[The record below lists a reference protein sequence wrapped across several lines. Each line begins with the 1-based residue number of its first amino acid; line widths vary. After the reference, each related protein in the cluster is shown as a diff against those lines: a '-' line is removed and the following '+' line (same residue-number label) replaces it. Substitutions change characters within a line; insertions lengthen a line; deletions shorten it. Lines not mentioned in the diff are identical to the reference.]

1 MIELQILIV
10 ISTIAITLAGFAGIV
25 GVFAGNLSSQ
35 KIFRLGTLLF
45 QSGVAL
51 FASLASLIFYQIN
64 DVSSIEAVQ
73 KHWVISSCVYIFIAT
88 LALIQPTIDIVKSKT
103 YLDFSYD
110 RIYYF
115 LFLLVITLLI
125 LNVIFIKE
133 AYLFHTALVINL
145 AYGFVTFFNLVM
157 PSKNEQ

>member
-25 GVFAGNLSSQ
+25 GIFADNLSSQ

-64 DVSSIEAVQ
+64 DVSGIEAGQ

-115 LFLLVITLLI
+115 LFLLVIAILV

-157 PSKNEQ
+157 PSK

>member
-25 GVFAGNLSSQ
+25 GIFADNLSSQ

-64 DVSSIEAVQ
+64 DVSSIEAGQ
-73 KHWVISSCVYIFIAT
+73 KHWVISSFVYIFIAT

-103 YLDFSYD
+103 YLDFNYD

-115 LFLLVITLLI
+115 LFLLVIAILV

-157 PSKNEQ
+157 PSK

>member
-25 GVFAGNLSSQ
+25 GIFADNLSSQ

-64 DVSSIEAVQ
+64 DVSSIEADQ

-115 LFLLVITLLI
+115 LFLLVIAILV

>member
-25 GVFAGNLSSQ
+25 GIFADNLSSQ

-64 DVSSIEAVQ
+64 DVSSIESGQ

-133 AYLFHTALVINL
+133 AYLFHAALVINL

-157 PSKNEQ
+157 PSKNEK

>member
-25 GVFAGNLSSQ
+25 GIFADNLSSQ
-35 KIFRLGTLLF
+35 KTFRLGTLLF

-64 DVSSIEAVQ
+64 DVSSIEANQ
-73 KHWVISSCVYIFIAT
+73 KHWVISSYVYIFIAT
-88 LALIQPTIDIVKSKT
+88 LALIQPTIDIFKSKR
-103 YLDFSYD
+103 YLHFSYD

-115 LFLLVITLLI
+115 LFLLVIAILV

-133 AYLFHTALVINL
+133 AYLFHAALVINL

-157 PSKNEQ
+157 PSK

>member
-25 GVFAGNLSSQ
+25 GIFSDNLSSQ

-64 DVSSIEAVQ
+64 DVSGIEAGQ

-88 LALIQPTIDIVKSKT
+88 LALIQPTIEIVKSRT

-115 LFLLVITLLI
+115 LFLLVIAILV

-157 PSKNEQ
+157 PSK

>member
-25 GVFAGNLSSQ
+25 GIFADNLSSQ

-64 DVSSIEAVQ
+64 DVSSIEAGQ
-73 KHWVISSCVYIFIAT
+73 KHWVISSFVYIFIAT

-115 LFLLVITLLI
+115 LFLLVIAILV

>member
-25 GVFAGNLSSQ
+25 GIFADNLSSQ
-35 KIFRLGTLLF
+35 KTFRLGTLLF

-51 FASLASLIFYQIN
+51 FATLASLIFNQIN
-64 DVSSIEAVQ
+64 DVSSIEANQ
-73 KHWVISSCVYIFIAT
+73 KHWVISSYVYIFIAT
-88 LALIQPTIDIVKSKT
+88 LALIQPTIDIFKSKR

-115 LFLLVITLLI
+115 LFLLVIAILV

-157 PSKNEQ
+157 PSK

>member
-25 GVFAGNLSSQ
+25 GIFADNLSSQ
-35 KIFRLGTLLF
+35 KTFRLGTLLF

-64 DVSSIEAVQ
+64 DVSSIEANQ
-73 KHWVISSCVYIFIAT
+73 KHWVISSYVYIFIAT
-88 LALIQPTIDIVKSKT
+88 LALIQPTIDIFKSKR

-115 LFLLVITLLI
+115 LFLLVIAILV

-133 AYLFHTALVINL
+133 AYLFHAALVINL

-157 PSKNEQ
+157 PSK

>member
-25 GVFAGNLSSQ
+25 GIFADNLSSQ
-35 KIFRLGTLLF
+35 KTFRLSTLLF

-64 DVSSIEAVQ
+64 DVSSIEANQ
-73 KHWVISSCVYIFIAT
+73 KHWVISSYVYIFIAT
-88 LALIQPTIDIVKSKT
+88 LALIQPTIDIFKSKR
-103 YLDFSYD
+103 YLHFSYD

-115 LFLLVITLLI
+115 LFLLVIAILI

-133 AYLFHTALVINL
+133 AYLFHAALVINL

-157 PSKNEQ
+157 PSK

>member
-25 GVFAGNLSSQ
+25 GIFADNLSSQ

-64 DVSSIEAVQ
+64 DVSSIEAGQ

-125 LNVIFIKE
+125 LNVIFIRE
-133 AYLFHTALVINL
+133 AYLFHAALVINL

>member
-25 GVFAGNLSSQ
+25 GIFADNLSSQ

-45 QSGVAL
+45 QSGIAL

-64 DVSSIEAVQ
+64 DVSSIEAGQ
-73 KHWVISSCVYIFIAT
+73 KHWVISSFVYIFIAT

-115 LFLLVITLLI
+115 LFLLVIAILV

-157 PSKNEQ
+157 PSK

>member
-25 GVFAGNLSSQ
+25 GIFADNLSSQ
-35 KIFRLGTLLF
+35 KTFRLGTLLF

-64 DVSSIEAVQ
+64 DVSSIEANQ
-73 KHWVISSCVYIFIAT
+73 KHWIISSYVYIFIAT
-88 LALIQPTIDIVKSKT
+88 LALIQPTIDIFKSKR

-115 LFLLVITLLI
+115 LFLLVIAILV

-157 PSKNEQ
+157 PSK

>member
-25 GVFAGNLSSQ
+25 GIFADNLSSQ
-35 KIFRLGTLLF
+35 KTFRLGTLLF

-64 DVSSIEAVQ
+64 DVSSIEANQ
-73 KHWVISSCVYIFIAT
+73 KHWVISSYVYIFIAT
-88 LALIQPTIDIVKSKT
+88 LALIQPTIDIFKSKR

-115 LFLLVITLLI
+115 LFLLVIAILV

-133 AYLFHTALVINL
+133 AYLFQV
-145 AYGFVTFFNLVM
+145 
-157 PSKNEQ
+157 

>member
-25 GVFAGNLSSQ
+25 GIFADNLSSQ
-35 KIFRLGTLLF
+35 KTFRLGTLLF

-64 DVSSIEAVQ
+64 DVSSIEANQ
-73 KHWVISSCVYIFIAT
+73 KHWVISSYVYIFIAT
-88 LALIQPTIDIVKSKT
+88 LALIQPTIDIFKSKR

-115 LFLLVITLLI
+115 LFLLVIAILV

-157 PSKNEQ
+157 PSK

>member
-25 GVFAGNLSSQ
+25 GIFADNLSSQ

-64 DVSSIEAVQ
+64 DVSSIESGQ

-88 LALIQPTIDIVKSKT
+88 QALIQPTIDIVKSKT

-133 AYLFHTALVINL
+133 AYLFHAALVINL

>member
-25 GVFAGNLSSQ
+25 GIFANNLSSQ

-64 DVSSIEAVQ
+64 DVSSIEAGQ
-73 KHWVISSCVYIFIAT
+73 KHWEISSCVYIFIAT

-115 LFLLVITLLI
+115 LFLLVIAI
-125 LNVIFIKE
+125 LVINVIFIKE

-157 PSKNEQ
+157 PSK

>member
-25 GVFAGNLSSQ
+25 GIFSDNLSSQ

-64 DVSSIEAVQ
+64 DVSGIEAGQ

-115 LFLLVITLLI
+115 LFLLVIAILV

-157 PSKNEQ
+157 PSK

>member
-25 GVFAGNLSSQ
+25 GIFADNLSSQ

-64 DVSSIEAVQ
+64 DVSGIEVGQ

-88 LALIQPTIDIVKSKT
+88 LALIQPTIDILKSKT

-133 AYLFHTALVINL
+133 AYLFHAALVINL

>member
-25 GVFAGNLSSQ
+25 GIFADNLSSQ
-35 KIFRLGTLLF
+35 KTFRLGTLLF

-64 DVSSIEAVQ
+64 DVSSIEANQ
-73 KHWVISSCVYIFIAT
+73 KHWVISSYVYIFIAT
-88 LALIQPTIDIVKSKT
+88 LALIQPTIDIFKSKR
-103 YLDFSYD
+103 YLHFSYD

-115 LFLLVITLLI
+115 LFLLVIAILI

-133 AYLFHTALVINL
+133 AYLFHAALVINL

-157 PSKNEQ
+157 PSK

>member
-25 GVFAGNLSSQ
+25 GIFADNLSSQ
-35 KIFRLGTLLF
+35 KTFRLGTLLF

-64 DVSSIEAVQ
+64 DVSSIEANQ
-73 KHWVISSCVYIFIAT
+73 KHWVISSYVYIFIAT
-88 LALIQPTIDIVKSKT
+88 LALIQPTIDIFKSKR

-115 LFLLVITLLI
+115 LFLLVIAMLV

-157 PSKNEQ
+157 PSK

>member
-25 GVFAGNLSSQ
+25 GIFADNLSSQ

-64 DVSSIEAVQ
+64 DVSSIEAGQ
-73 KHWVISSCVYIFIAT
+73 KHWVISSFVYIFIAT
-88 LALIQPTIDIVKSKT
+88 LALIQPSLDIVKSKSF
-103 YLDFSYD
+103 LDFSYD

-115 LFLLVITLLI
+115 LFLLVIAILV

-157 PSKNEQ
+157 PSK

>member
-25 GVFAGNLSSQ
+25 GIFADNLSSQ
-35 KIFRLGTLLF
+35 KTFRLSTLLF

-64 DVSSIEAVQ
+64 DVSSIEANQ
-73 KHWVISSCVYIFIAT
+73 KHWVISSYVYIFIAT
-88 LALIQPTIDIVKSKT
+88 LALIQPTIDIFKSKR

-115 LFLLVITLLI
+115 LFLLVIAILV

-157 PSKNEQ
+157 PSK

>member
-25 GVFAGNLSSQ
+25 GIFADNLSSQ

-64 DVSSIEAVQ
+64 DVSSIEANQ
-73 KHWVISSCVYIFIAT
+73 KHWVISSYVYIFIAT
-88 LALIQPTIDIVKSKT
+88 LALIQPTIDIFKSKR
-103 YLDFSYD
+103 YLHFSYD

-115 LFLLVITLLI
+115 LFILVIAILV

-157 PSKNEQ
+157 PSK

>member
-1 MIELQILIV
+1 M
-10 ISTIAITLAGFAGIV
+10 
-25 GVFAGNLSSQ
+25 
-35 KIFRLGTLLF
+35 GTLLF

-64 DVSSIEAVQ
+64 DVSSIEANQ
-73 KHWVISSCVYIFIAT
+73 KHWVISSYVYIFIAT
-88 LALIQPTIDIVKSKT
+88 LALIQPTIDIFKSKR

-115 LFLLVITLLI
+115 LFLLVIAILV

-157 PSKNEQ
+157 PSK

>member
-25 GVFAGNLSSQ
+25 GIFADNLSSQ
-35 KIFRLGTLLF
+35 KTFRLGTLLF

-64 DVSSIEAVQ
+64 DVSSIEANQ
-73 KHWVISSCVYIFIAT
+73 KHWVISSYVYIFIAT
-88 LALIQPTIDIVKSKT
+88 LALIQPTIDIFKSKR

-115 LFLLVITLLI
+115 LFLLVIAILI

-133 AYLFHTALVINL
+133 AYLFHAALVINL

-157 PSKNEQ
+157 PSK

>member
-25 GVFAGNLSSQ
+25 GIFADNLSSQ

-64 DVSSIEAVQ
+64 DVSSIELGQ
-73 KHWVISSCVYIFIAT
+73 QHWVISSCVYIFIAT

-115 LFLLVITLLI
+115 LFLLVIAILV

>member
-25 GVFAGNLSSQ
+25 GIFADNLSSQ

-64 DVSSIEAVQ
+64 DVSSIEAGQ
-73 KHWVISSCVYIFIAT
+73 NHWVISSCVYIFIAT

-133 AYLFHTALVINL
+133 AYLFHAALVINL

>member
-25 GVFAGNLSSQ
+25 GIFADNLSSQ

-64 DVSSIEAVQ
+64 DVSSIEAGQ
-73 KHWVISSCVYIFIAT
+73 KHWEISSCVYIFIAT

-115 LFLLVITLLI
+115 LFLLVIAI
-125 LNVIFIKE
+125 LVINVIFIKE

-157 PSKNEQ
+157 PSK